1 MYQHFQVV
9 GIGEMLWDVFPEGKR
24 LGGAPTNFCC
34 HCRQL
39 GAEAIPVSAV
49 GRDEFGRELLGILS
63 TMGLP
68 ADQVA
73 VDPIHPTGTVVVTLD
88 KGKPTYEITSDV
100 AWDHIPMTPAL
111 SGLAR
116 RADAVCFG
124 SLAQRGTVSCVTIHD
139 VLSAMN
145 PEALKIFD
153 VNLRQTFYSAELLR
167 RSLEHCN
174 ILKVSDEELPVLA
187 DLFTLK
193 GNVVEQIRALIETFS
208 LRLVAY
214 TRGGQG
220 SLLLSQNGYH
230 EHPGFRVDAINT
242 VGAGDSFTAALCMG
256 LLGQRSLEEVN
267 EQANRIAAFVC
278 TQFGA
283 TPGLPGSYRDAWL
296 RENHVPINHV
306 DAP

>member
-1 MYQHFQVV
+1 MHQRFQVI
-9 GIGEMLWDVFPEGKR
+9 GIGEMLWDIFPEGKR

-39 GAEAIPVSAV
+39 GAEAFPVSAV
-49 GRDEFGRELLGILS
+49 GRDEFGQEILAILS
-63 TMGLP
+63 AMGLP

-73 VDPIHPTGTVVVTLD
+73 VDPVHPTGTVLVTLD
-88 KGKPTYEITSDV
+88 KSKPIYEISEDV

-111 SGLAR
+111 AGLAR

-124 SLAQRGTVSCVTIHD
+124 SLAQRGPVSCATIHD
-139 VLSAMN
+139 VLGAMN

-187 DLFTLK
+187 KLFTLT
-193 GNVVEQIRALIETFS
+193 GNVEEQLRALIENFS

-220 SLLLSQNGYH
+220 SLLLGPDGFH
-230 EHPGFRVDAINT
+230 EHQGIPVEAINT

-256 LLGQRSLEEVN
+256 LLGQRSLAEIN
-267 EQANRIAAFVC
+267 ERANRIAAFVC
-278 TQFGA
+278 TQDGA
-283 TPGLPGSYRDAWL
+283 TPGLPGSCREAW
-296 RENHVPINHV
+296 RRVEH
-306 DAP
+306 

>member
-1 MYQHFQVV
+1 MHQRFQVV

-49 GRDEFGRELLGILS
+49 GHDEFGREIVGILS

-73 VDPIHPTGTVVVTLD
+73 VDPVHPTGTVLVTLD
-88 KGKPTYEITSDV
+88 KGKPAYEITTDV

-111 SGLAR
+111 AGLAR

-124 SLAQRGTVSCVTIHD
+124 SLAQRGPVSCATIHD
-139 VLSAMN
+139 VLGTMN

-153 VNLRQTFYSAELLR
+153 VNLRQNFYSVELLR

-187 DLFTLK
+187 DLFALT
-193 GNVVEQIRALIETFS
+193 GNVEEQIRSLIEIFS

-220 SLLLSQNGYH
+220 SLLLGRDGYH
-230 EHPGFRVDAINT
+230 EHPGFPVEATNT

-256 LLGQRSLEEVN
+256 LLGQRSLAEINVL
-267 EQANRIAAFVC
+267 ANLIASFVC
-278 TQFGA
+278 TQDGA
-283 TPGLPGSYRDAWL
+283 TPGLTDAYRDAW
-296 RENHVPINHV
+296 RRADH
-306 DAP
+306 

>member
-1 MYQHFQVV
+1 MHQRFHVI
-9 GIGEMLWDVFPEGKR
+9 GIGEMLWDIFPEGKR

-39 GAEAIPVSAV
+39 GAEAVPVSAV
-49 GRDEFGRELLGILS
+49 GRDEFGREILDTLS
-63 TMGLP
+63 AMGLP

-73 VDPIHPTGTVVVTLD
+73 VDPVHPTGKVLVMLD
-88 KGKPTYEITSDV
+88 KGKPTYAIARDV
-100 AWDHIPMTPAL
+100 AWDHIPMTPMLA
-111 SGLAR
+111 GLAH

-124 SLAQRGTVSCVTIHD
+124 SLAQRGPVSCATIHA
-139 VLSAMN
+139 VLGAMN
-145 PEALKIFD
+145 PDALKLFD

-187 DLFTLK
+187 DLFTLA
-193 GNVVEQIRALIETFS
+193 GNVEEQLPALIETFS

-220 SLLLSQNGYH
+220 SLLLGREGYH
-230 EHPGFRVDAINT
+230 DHPGFPVEAINT
-242 VGAGDSFTAALCMG
+242 VGAGDSFTAALCLG
-256 LLGQRSLEEVN
+256 LLSQRSLAEIN

-278 TQFGA
+278 TQDGA
-283 TPGLPGSYRDAWL
+283 TPELPAVYRDAWKT
-296 RENHVPINHV
+296 V
-306 DAP
+306 DH